1 MNTKNKLNEHTA
13 NLALAYAPAIV
24 AHVGRNFA
32 KPIPRLAT
40 NSKPVS
46 YLEKLIK
53 FGRKL

>member
-32 KPIPRLAT
+32 KPIPRLTT

-46 YLEKLIK
+46 YLEKLLAMGK
-53 FGRKL
+53 KR